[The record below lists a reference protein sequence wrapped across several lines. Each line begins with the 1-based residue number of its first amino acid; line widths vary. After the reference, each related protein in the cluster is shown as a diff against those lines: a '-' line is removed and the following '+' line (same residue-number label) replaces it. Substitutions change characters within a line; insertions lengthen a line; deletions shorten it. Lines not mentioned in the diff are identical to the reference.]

1 MDLNGRRE
9 SDNVEDVRGQSGGG
23 GPSGRGGGFSIPGGI
38 PLGGF
43 SFRTII
49 IFVVIYFVVKLV
61 FGVDLLQV
69 LSGEPG
75 GQTGSGYSQ
84 SQSSTSSSAT
94 DDSMKKFVSQ
104 VLADTEDTWTG
115 IFESMGK
122 TYEKPKLVLYSGQWR
137 SACGAANSAVGPFY
151 CPTDHKVYLDTDFF
165 REMQQK
171 FSAGGDFADAY
182 VIAHEVGHHVQNLL
196 GILPKFNQARAKM
209 SETQAN
215 AMSVRV
221 ELQADCFAGI
231 WGKFTQQKGILESGD
246 LEEALNAAH
255 QIGDDALQKQGQG
268 YVVPDSFT
276 HGTSAQRMTWFKR
289 GFDTGKL
296 SACDTF
302 SGAI

>member
-9 SDNVEDVRGQSGGG
+9 SDNIEDVRGQSGGG
-23 GPSGRGGGFSIPGGI
+23 PVGRGGGFNIPGGI

-49 IFVVIYFVVKLV
+49 IFAVIYFVLKLF
-61 FGVDLLQV
+61 FGVDLLQI

-75 GQTGSGYSQ
+75 GQVGSSYSQ
-84 SQSSTSSSAT
+84 SQSSSNSTAQN
-94 DDSMKKFVSQ
+94 DDMKKFVSQ

-122 TYEKPKLVLYSGQWR
+122 TYERPKLVMYSGQWR
-137 SACGAANSAVGPFY
+137 SACGEANSAVGPFY
-151 CPTDHKVYLDTDFF
+151 CPSDHKVYLDTDFF

-171 FSAGGDFADAY
+171 FKAGGDFADAY

-231 WGKFTQQKGILESGD
+231 WGKFTQQKGILQSGD
-246 LEEALNAAH
+246 LEEALNAAQ
-255 QIGDDALQKQGQG
+255 QIGDDALQKRGQG

-276 HGTSAQRMTWFKR
+276 HGSSAQRMKWFQR
-289 GFDTGKL
+289 GFETGKL

>member
-23 GPSGRGGGFSIPGGI
+23 EPFGRGGGGFSFPGGI

-49 IFVVIYFVVKLV
+49 IFAVIYFALKLFV
-61 FGVDLLQV
+61 GIDLLQI

-75 GQTGSGYSQ
+75 GQVGSGYNQ
-84 SQSSTSSSAT
+84 SQSVGQAGQN
-94 DDSMKKFVSQ
+94 DAMKKFVSQ

-122 TYEKPKLVLYSGQWR
+122 SYERPKLVLYSGTWR
-137 SACGAANSAVGPFY
+137 SACGQANAAVGPFY
-151 CPTDHKVYLDTDFF
+151 CPSDHKVYLDTDFF
-165 REMQQK
+165 REMQQR

-196 GILPKFNQARAKM
+196 GILPKFNEARAHM

-231 WGKFTQQKGILESGD
+231 WGKFTEQKGILQSGD

-255 QIGDDALQKQGQG
+255 QIGDDALQKQAQG

-276 HGTSAQRMTWFKR
+276 HGSSAQRMKWFKR

>member
-9 SDNVEDVRGQSGGG
+9 SDNIEDVRGQSDG
-23 GPSGRGGGFSIPGGI
+23 GPVGRGGGFNIPGGI

-49 IFVVIYFVVKLV
+49 IFAVIYFVAKLF
-61 FGVDLLQV
+61 FGVDLLQI

-75 GQTGSGYSQ
+75 GQVGSNYSQ
-84 SQSSTSSSAT
+84 SQSGNKTAQ
-94 DDSMKKFVSQ
+94 DEAMKKFVSQ

-122 TYEKPKLVLYSGQWR
+122 SYERPKLVMYGGQWH
-137 SACGAANSAVGPFY
+137 SACGEANSAVGPFY
-151 CPTDHKVYLDTDFF
+151 CPTDRKVYLDTDFF

-171 FSAGGDFADAY
+171 FKAGGDFADAY

-231 WGKFTQQKGILESGD
+231 WGKFTQQKGILQSGD

-276 HGTSAQRMTWFKR
+276 HGTSAQRMKWFQR
-289 GFDTGKL
+289 GFDTGKV

>member
-9 SDNVEDVRGQSGGG
+9 SDNIEDVRGQSDG
-23 GPSGRGGGFSIPGGI
+23 GPIGRGGGFGIPGGI

-49 IFVVIYFVVKLV
+49 IFAVIYFVAKLF
-61 FGVDLLQV
+61 FGVDLLQI

-75 GQTGSGYSQ
+75 GHVGSSYNQ
-84 SQSSTSSSAT
+84 SQSSSNSTAQN
-94 DDSMKKFVSQ
+94 DEMKKFVSI

-122 TYEKPKLVLYSGQWR
+122 TYERPKLVMYSGQWR
-137 SACGAANSAVGPFY
+137 SACGEANSAVGPFY
-151 CPTDHKVYLDTDFF
+151 CPTDRKVYLDTDFF

-171 FSAGGDFADAY
+171 FKAGGDFADAY

-231 WGKFTQQKGILESGD
+231 WGKFTQQKGILQSGD

-276 HGTSAQRMTWFKR
+276 HGTSAQRMKWFQR

>member
-1 MDLNGRRE
+1 MDLRGRRE
-9 SDNVEDVRGQSGGG
+9 SDNIEDVRGQSDG
-23 GPSGRGGGFSIPGGI
+23 GPIGRGGGFNIPGGI

-49 IFVVIYFVVKLV
+49 IFAVVYFALKL
-61 FGVDLLQV
+61 FLGIDLLQI

-75 GQTGSGYSQ
+75 GQVGSGYSQ
-84 SQSSTSSSAT
+84 SQTNGSNAARN
-94 DDSMKKFVSQ
+94 DEMKKFVSI

-122 TYEKPKLVLYSGQWR
+122 TYERPKLVLYSGQWH
-137 SACGAANSAVGPFY
+137 SACGQASSAVGPFY
-151 CPTDHKVYLDTDFF
+151 CPSDQKVYLDTDFF
-165 REMQQK
+165 REMQTK
-171 FSAGGDFADAY
+171 LSAGGDFADAY

-209 SETQAN
+209 SESQAN

-231 WGKFTQQKGILESGD
+231 WGKFTQQNGLLESGD

-255 QIGDDALQKQGQG
+255 QIGDDALQKRGQG

-276 HGTSAQRMTWFKR
+276 HGSSQQRMKWFKR
-289 GFDTGKL
+289 GFETGKL

>member
-9 SDNVEDVRGQSGGG
+9 SDNVEDVRGQSDGG
-23 GPSGRGGGFSIPGGI
+23 SVGRGGGFNIPGGI

-49 IFVVIYFVVKLV
+49 VFAVIYFVAKLF
-61 FGVDLLQV
+61 FGVDLLQI

-75 GQTGSGYSQ
+75 GQVGSNYSQ
-84 SQSSTSSSAT
+84 SQSGNKTPQDEA
-94 DDSMKKFVSQ
+94 MKKFVSQ

-115 IFESMGK
+115 IFETMGK
-122 TYEKPKLVLYSGQWR
+122 SYERPKLVMYGGQWS
-137 SACGAANSAVGPFY
+137 SACGEANSAVGPFY
-151 CPTDHKVYLDTDFF
+151 CPSDHKIYLDTDFF

-171 FSAGGDFADAY
+171 FKAGGDFADAY

-231 WGKFTQQKGILESGD
+231 WGKFTQQKGILQSGD

-255 QIGDDALQKQGQG
+255 QIGDDALQKQGRG

-276 HGTSAQRMTWFKR
+276 HGTSAQRMKWFQR

>member
-9 SDNVEDVRGQSGGG
+9 SDNIEDVRGQSDS
-23 GPSGRGGGFSIPGGI
+23 GPIGRGGGFNIPGGI

-49 IFVVIYFVVKLV
+49 IFAVIYFVAKLF
-61 FGVDLLQV
+61 FGVDLLQI
-69 LSGEPG
+69 LSGEPSG
-75 GQTGSGYSQ
+75 RAGSSYSQ
-84 SQSSTSSSAT
+84 SQSNGANSAE
-94 DDSMKKFVSQ
+94 DQAMKKFVSQ

-122 TYEKPKLVLYSGQWR
+122 TYERPKLVLYRGQWS
-137 SACGAANSAVGPFY
+137 SACGEANSAVGPFY
-151 CPTDHKVYLDTDFF
+151 CPSDHKVYLDTDFF

-171 FSAGGDFADAY
+171 FKAGGDFADAY

-196 GILPKFNQARAKM
+196 GILPKFNLVRAKM

-231 WGKFTQQKGILESGD
+231 WGKFTQQKGILQSGD

-255 QIGDDALQKQGQG
+255 QIGDDALQKQGRG

-276 HGTSAQRMTWFKR
+276 HGTSAQRMKWFQR
-289 GFDTGKL
+289 GFDTGKM

>member
-9 SDNVEDVRGQSGGG
+9 SDNIEDVRGQSDG
-23 GPSGRGGGFSIPGGI
+23 GPVGRGGGFNIPGGI

-49 IFVVIYFVVKLV
+49 IFAVIYFVAKLF
-61 FGVDLLQV
+61 FGVDLLQI

-75 GQTGSGYSQ
+75 GQVGSNYSQ
-84 SQSSTSSSAT
+84 SQSGNKTPQDEA
-94 DDSMKKFVSQ
+94 MKKFVSQ

-115 IFESMGK
+115 IFETMGK
-122 TYEKPKLVLYSGQWR
+122 SYERPKLVMYGGQWS
-137 SACGAANSAVGPFY
+137 SACGEANSAVGPFY
-151 CPTDHKVYLDTDFF
+151 CPSDHKIYLDTDFF

-171 FSAGGDFADAY
+171 FKAGGDFADAY

-231 WGKFTQQKGILESGD
+231 WGKFTQQKGILQSGD

-255 QIGDDALQKQGQG
+255 QIGDDALQKQGRG

-276 HGTSAQRMTWFKR
+276 HGTSAQRMKWFQR